1 MLPRVIQDIL
11 LIKDFRH
18 YWAIGFMTSTARWL
32 EVMAFSIITWDL
44 SGDAAIAGWMFAS
57 RMISLGLTGLVFSIY
72 GTHFSGIKIML
83 LVQSLVGA
91 SCLAPIVTTYF
102 FEETFLIF
110 FLFLISI
117 LSGILWS
124 VDFSYRRRLLGD
136 TLSKEQVGA
145 GVSLDV
151 LSSHA
156 TRLFG
161 MIIGGFLLSIEEDDF
176 SFIFLFLA
184 ILYFFS
190 LLFYLSKKDKMLE
203 ARRPIRSAQPLKSVF
218 NNAFNNIPVLTVL
231 LLTPIFN
238 IFVLPFFTL
247 ISLLFLEKFY
257 VSEFEAGMLSSVES
271 VGALIGGYCISVFYP
286 KNQVKA
292 FCVSVL
298 TLLICLLFSGLIE
311 VKSGII
317 LFILLAGIASSCYS
331 ALQSSIIYTFTEPQ
345 LRSPTL
351 SILTITIGAGFLGA
365 INVAIL
371 GLNMQVDRIVIFMS
385 IEGLILAAL
394 VLILIYWR
402 KKLSSNFSS

>member
-44 SGDAAIAGWMFAS
+44 SGDAAIAGWIFAS
-57 RMISLGLTGLVFSIY
+57 RMISLGFTGLVFSIY
-72 GTHFSGIKIML
+72 GNHFSGIKVML
-83 LVQSLVGA
+83 FVQSLVGG

-102 FEETFLIF
+102 FEETFIIF

-161 MIIGGFLLSIEEDDF
+161 MIIGGFLLSIEENDF

-317 LFILLAGIASSCYS
+317 LFISNESYPSETSDL
-331 ALQSSIIYTFTEPQ
+331 
-345 LRSPTL
+345 
-351 SILTITIGAGFLGA
+351 
-365 INVAIL
+365 
-371 GLNMQVDRIVIFMS
+371 
-385 IEGLILAAL
+385 LIL
-394 VLILIYWR
+394 
-402 KKLSSNFSS
+402 KLSSFIHNIDGEFAFIRPQRIMISRS

>member
-402 KKLSSNFSS
+402 KKTF

>member
-1 MLPRVIQDIL
+1 
-11 LIKDFRH
+11 
-18 YWAIGFMTSTARWL
+18 
-32 EVMAFSIITWDL
+32 
-44 SGDAAIAGWMFAS
+44 
-57 RMISLGLTGLVFSIY
+57 
-72 GTHFSGIKIML
+72 
-83 LVQSLVGA
+83 
-91 SCLAPIVTTYF
+91 
-102 FEETFLIF
+102 
-110 FLFLISI
+110 
-117 LSGILWS
+117 
-124 VDFSYRRRLLGD
+124 
-136 TLSKEQVGA
+136 
-145 GVSLDV
+145 
-151 LSSHA
+151 
-156 TRLFG
+156 
-161 MIIGGFLLSIEEDDF
+161 
-176 SFIFLFLA
+176 
-184 ILYFFS
+184 
-190 LLFYLSKKDKMLE
+190 
-203 ARRPIRSAQPLKSVF
+203 
-218 NNAFNNIPVLTVL
+218 
-231 LLTPIFN
+231 
-238 IFVLPFFTL
+238 
-247 ISLLFLEKFY
+247 
-257 VSEFEAGMLSSVES
+257 MLSSVES

-298 TLLICLLFSGLIE
+298 TVLICLLFSGLIE

>member
-72 GTHFSGIKIML
+72 GPHFSGIKIML

-161 MIIGGFLLSIEEDDF
+161 MIIGGFLLSIEENDF

-203 ARRPIRSAQPLKSVF
+203 TGSPIRSAQLLKSVF
-218 NNAFNNIPVLTVL
+218 KTAFNNVPVLAVL

-247 ISLLFLEKFY
+247 ISLLFLEKFQS
-257 VSEFEAGMLSSVES
+257 SEFEAGLFSSVEA
-271 VGALIGGYCISVFYP
+271 VGALIGGYIISIFYP
-286 KNQVKA
+286 RYQVKA
-292 FCVSVL
+292 FFISVFV
-298 TLLICLLFSGLIE
+298 LLICLLSSGFLE
-311 VKSGII
+311 VKFGII
-317 LFILLAGIASSCYS
+317 LFIFLAGIASSCYS
-331 ALQSSIIYTFTEPQ
+331 ALQSSIIYTFTEPK

-351 SILTITIGAGFLGA
+351 SMLTITIGTGFLGA
-365 INVAIL
+365 MNVAIL
-371 GLNMQVDRIVIFMS
+371 GLNMRVDSIVIFMS
-385 IEGLILAAL
+385 IEGLILATL
-394 VLILIYWR
+394 VLLLIYWR
-402 KKLSSNFSS
+402 KKLASIPP